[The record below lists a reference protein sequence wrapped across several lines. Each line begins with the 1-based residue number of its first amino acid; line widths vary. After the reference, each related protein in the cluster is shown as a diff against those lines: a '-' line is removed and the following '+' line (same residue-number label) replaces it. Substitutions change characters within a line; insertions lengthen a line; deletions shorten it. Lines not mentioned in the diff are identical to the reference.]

1 MFDAWLTVLDQ
12 INFKEE
18 LGVVIGVTPS
28 SMFQGY

>member
-1 MFDAWLTVLDQ
+1 MLDTWLTVLDQ

-28 SMFQGY
+28 FMFQGY